1 LHVSLAVTAIV
12 IGAVSVTM
20 SLIGLEL
27 GQRIGAR
34 VGDMGEVLGGAVLIG
49 VGIAIATGVL

>member
-1 LHVSLAVTAIV
+1 MTAAV

-34 VGDMGEVLGGAVLIG
+34 VGDMGEMLGGAVLIG
-49 VGIAIATGVL
+49 VGIAIATEVL

>member
-1 LHVSLAVTAIV
+1 MAAVV

-27 GQRIGAR
+27 GGRIGAKTGKR
-34 VGDMGEVLGGAVLIG
+34 GELIGGLALIG
-49 VGIAIATGVL
+49 VGAVIAAGLL

>member
-1 LHVSLAVTAIV
+1 VAAVI

-27 GQRIGAR
+27 GSRIGTKT
-34 VGDMGEVLGGAVLIG
+34 GERGELAGGLVLIG
-49 VGIAIATGVL
+49 GGIAVATGAL